1 MNGVTPDMDSIS
13 SGAYPVSRP
22 LFFYIKNAHVG
33 VIPGMMDYV
42 EMFVGDAASGDDGY
56 LSEKGLL
63 PMPDAERSE
72 LMPKVLD
79 LSLIVGD
86 KSPSKMK

>member
-1 MNGVTPDMDSIS
+1 
-13 SGAYPVSRP
+13 
-22 LFFYIKNAHVG
+22 
-33 VIPGMMDYV
+33 MMDYV
-42 EMFVGDAASGDDGY
+42 EMFVSDAASGDDGY
-56 LSEKGLL
+56 LSEKGLI

>member
-1 MNGVTPDMDSIS
+1 MNGVAPEMASIS

-33 VIPGMMDYV
+33 AIPGMMEYV
-42 EMFVGDAASGDDGY
+42 EMFTSDAASGDGGY
-56 LSEKGLL
+56 LSEKGLI
-63 PMPDAERSE
+63 PMPAAERAE
-72 LMPKVLD
+72 LMPKVKN